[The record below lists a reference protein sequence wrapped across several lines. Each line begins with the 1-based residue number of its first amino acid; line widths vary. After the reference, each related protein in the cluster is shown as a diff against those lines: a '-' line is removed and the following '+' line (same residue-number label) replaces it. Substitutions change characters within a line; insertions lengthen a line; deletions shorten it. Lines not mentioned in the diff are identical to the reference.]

1 MLKSMLAVGPHT
13 ASLRPTS
20 SMFAEANNIPTNRN
34 TIMKIVKLAVI
45 AAVASLFAA
54 SCCPSAAPAPAPA
67 PVSAK

>member
-1 MLKSMLAVGPHT
+1 MNCPVLT
-13 ASLRPTS
+13 PT
-20 SMFAEANNIPTNRN
+20 TKLN
-34 TIMKIVKLAVI
+34 TDMKIAKLAVI

>member
-1 MLKSMLAVGPHT
+1 
-13 ASLRPTS
+13 LREYYGLLESAHLPDGLS
-20 SMFAEANNIPTNRN
+20 GADSNYKQLN
-34 TIMKIVKLAVI
+34 TDMKIAKLAVI